1 MQASLTLTDQ
11 DRALASSAHQLQRAA
26 GTLQAHSGNP
36 DAVPT
41 HAITLA
47 HVEESLDRLAVA
59 MGQMA
64 SAVAEW
70 CGERGAI
77 VDENVLP
84 PEARALRWHLQ
95 AAADTLRE
103 SEVACTTSRE
113 WARRLLAV
121 SATDEGAEDLCLRD
135 PTI

>member
-1 MQASLTLTDQ
+1 MHAPPTLTDQ
-11 DRALASSAHQLQRAA
+11 DCALASSAHQLQRAG

-36 DAVPT
+36 DTVPT

-47 HVEESLDRLAVA
+47 HVEEALDRLAVA

-64 SAVAEW
+64 NAVGEW

-77 VDENVLP
+77 VEENVLP

-103 SEVACTTSRE
+103 SEVACTVSRE
-113 WARRLLAV
+113 WARRLHAV
-121 SATDEGAEDLCLRD
+121 SATDEPDSA
-135 PTI
+135 